1 MENSIKLSDGSLIPR
16 VGFGTYLLNGYTGVN
31 AISSALN
38 NGYRFLDSAFNY
50 DNEAVVGEA
59 IRRSDVS
66 RDEITVLSKLPVR
79 NTDS

>member
-38 NGYRFLDSAFNY
+38 NGYRFLDSAFNMIMKPWLAKRFA
-50 DNEAVVGEA
+50 EVMCLEM
-59 IRRSDVS
+59 
-66 RDEITVLSKLPVR
+66 K
-79 NTDS
+79 